1 MIQPMAEIIIE
12 ALRTTTKR
20 LSQTETGY
28 NKNIEI

>member
-1 MIQPMAEIIIE
+1 MKQPMTKIIIE
-12 ALRTTTKR
+12 ALSSMTKK